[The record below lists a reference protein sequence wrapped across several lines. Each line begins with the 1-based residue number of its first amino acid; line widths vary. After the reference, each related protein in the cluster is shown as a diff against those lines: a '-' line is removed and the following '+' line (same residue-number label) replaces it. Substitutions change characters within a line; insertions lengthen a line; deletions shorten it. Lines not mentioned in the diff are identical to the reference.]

1 MFVLLHWHSMDG
13 TTRGVVLLIICTL
26 TISSIV
32 ISWMYSLHTILN
44 TNDDKFSMMKKSSP
58 QAADEH
64 HKGKKE
70 KSDDNCSCCTELAK
84 IAKLTEKQSS
94 EKTQQATALSSTMAP
109 EVPIVPTEIPQVP
122 STTPGQDS
130 AYPTAKVGQM
140 ADATTYSPILTASPS
155 PSINPSQS
163 PNSQNL
169 NPQSIPA
176 VSTDVQPNNP
186 SIPVITTSATA
197 TATQPQVQN
206 QVTTGSVSTKME
218 GERVAS
224 VSSDTMNANKALA
237 DIFNNMTE
245 ERLRDNSIPNASL
258 TTQSLQPDIA
268 NIAATSATTS
278 SLPGPGPTADNK
290 VISTIV
296 PSVNGAHQYVLNM
309 KDKLD
314 AQPVGK
320 PFVSPEKLVPWNY
333 WNYERFKKIAKPTDE
348 IAMSQTKATPLFDT
362 TNNMGV
368 DNNIISK
375 VRGLL
380 DI

>member
-169 NPQSIPA
+169 NPQSIPS

-186 SIPVITTSATA
+186 SIPVITTPATA
-197 TATQPQVQN
+197 ATQPQVQN

>member
-1 MFVLLHWHSMDG
+1 
-13 TTRGVVLLIICTL
+13 
-26 TISSIV
+26 
-32 ISWMYSLHTILN
+32 MYSLHTILN

-58 QAADEH
+58 QAAGEH

-70 KSDDNCSCCTELAK
+70 KSDDNCSCCSELAK
-84 IAKLTEKQSS
+84 IAKLTEKKSS
-94 EKTQQATALSSTMAP
+94 GETNQQANALSTTMAP
-109 EVPIVPTEIPQVP
+109 EVPIVPIVPTEIPQVP

-130 AYPTAKVGQM
+130 TYPTAKVGQM

-155 PSINPSQS
+155 PSINPSQNLNSQS
-163 PNSQNL
+163 PSSQNL

-186 SIPVITTSATA
+186 SIPVITTPATATANATANA

-206 QVTTGSVSTKME
+206 QVMTTGSVSTKVE
-218 GERVAS
+218 GERVAR

-245 ERLRDNSIPNASL
+245 ERLRDNSIPNATL

-278 SLPGPGPTADNK
+278 SLPGPGPTTDNK

-333 WNYERFKKIAKPTDE
+333 WNYERFKKIVKPTDE
-348 IAMSQTKATPLFDT
+348 IAMSQTKATPLIDT
-362 TNNMGV
+362 TNNTGV